1 MVIYD
6 QSAGSG
12 LSLSTFVVI
21 KSCLRFD
28 ARSVYC
34 VYILQS
40 QGSSEPIDSFDKAL
54 ALPNVGRS
62 LAEKIAE
69 IAESGSLEKLE
80 VLQSSDSLRAVQL
93 FMRIWGVGPETAN
106 VWANQVIM
114 VLRTIDQLTQFKFFV
129 SSKSHLKRIIH

>member
-1 MVIYD
+1 MGWLNWLSG

-12 LSLSTFVVI
+12 LSLSTFAVI
-21 KSCLRFD
+21 KSCLRFY
-28 ARSVYC
+28 ACSVC
-34 VYILQS
+34 IYILQS

-54 ALPNVGRS
+54 ALPNVGQS

-80 VLQSSDSLRAVQL
+80 VLKSSDSLRAVQL

-106 VWANQVIM
+106 VWANQVLM
-114 VLRTIDQLTQFKFFV
+114 VLRTTDQPTQFKSFLCRV
-129 SSKSHLKRIIH
+129 NRV

>member
-1 MVIYD
+1 MIV
-6 QSAGSG
+6 
-12 LSLSTFVVI
+12 
-21 KSCLRFD
+21 SCLRFD
-28 ARSVYC
+28 ACSIC
-34 VYILQS
+34 VYILQY
-40 QGSSEPIDSFDKAL
+40 QGSAEPVDSFDKAL
-54 ALPNVGRS
+54 ALSNVGRR

-114 VLRTIDQLTQFKFFV
+114 VLRTTDQITRF
-129 SSKSHLKRIIH
+129 